1 MKNQRR
7 YKDLEAEEINHLV
20 NPVYLTVTLPSGKTC
35 EVDSRSLIINCD
47 ATGSVLVAT
56 MAGEGIPFYKTT
68 VRLGNVVQR

>member
-1 MKNQRR
+1 MKHQRR

-20 NPVYLTVTLPSGKTC
+20 KLVHLTVTLPSGKTC

-47 ATGSVLVAT
+47 ATGSVLAAT
-56 MAGEGIPFYKTT
+56 LEGEGVPFYKTT